1 MTGYSSVWNGQRFLE
16 GRYSAILL
24 CWYFLVGIQ
33 TEKPQHNKRLQFDAV
48 MPRA

>member
-1 MTGYSSVWNGQRFLE
+1 LE

-33 TEKPQHNKRLQFDAV
+33 TEKPQHNKRFQFDPAT
-48 MPRA
+48 PRD